1 MDLHISRPLLVA
13 LLASGLALS
22 ASPPSQAQSGNS
34 KHDQNAEAEA
44 KAKKDAKDA
53 KDAKDT
59 KHTKDKADRKGGDHA
74 QPDPRAA
81 QQDARKNDQR
91 QAQANKQDA
100 KQVEKQVKADDKADR
115 RDRRLSQQ
123 EQRKLIRQQQVR
135 VTQYR
140 EYRSSQQDAARRAAT
155 LLDSQNRTA
164 QSRYVSNYQIE
175 LLRQQ
180 QSWNNNFNYDNDPYF
195 YSAPIYRYQRGGSY
209 YNVNQYGANLLKQAV
224 NAGYQEGIQAGRA
237 DRMDR
242 WRADYRNSFAYQD
255 ASYGYNGYYLSRD
268 DYSYYFRQGF
278 QRGYE
283 DGYNSRY
290 QYGRNSS
297 GSYSILATILTSILG
312 LQSY

>member
-1 MDLHISRPLLVA
+1 MDPRISRPLLVA
-13 LLASGLALS
+13 LLTSGLALS
-22 ASPPSQAQSGNS
+22 ASPPSQAESGNS
-34 KHDQNAEAEA
+34 KHDQSAEAAA
-44 KAKKDAKDA
+44 KTEKDAKG
-53 KDAKDT
+53 AKDT
-59 KHTKDKADRKGGDHA
+59 KGAKDKADKRW
-74 QPDPRAA
+74 
-81 QQDARKNDQR
+81 
-91 QAQANKQDA
+91 AQADKRDTRA
-100 KQVEKQVKADDKADR
+100 VEKQVKKQVKADVKADR

-123 EQRKLIRQQQVR
+123 EQRKLISQQQAR

-140 EYRSSQQDAARRAAT
+140 RYRSSQQDLARRVAT
-155 LLDSQNRTA
+155 QLATQNRTA

-180 QSWNNNFNYDNDPYF
+180 QGWNNNFNYDNDPYF
-195 YSAPIYRYQRGGSY
+195 YSAPIYRYQRSGSY
-209 YNVNQYGANLLKQAV
+209 YNVNQYGANLLKQAI

-297 GSYSILATILTSILG
+297 GSYSMLATLLTSILG